1 MSTNNPDLDN
11 TEVETSLDPME
22 AMDKAMEEL
31 TPEPA
36 DPIVNEESLAAD
48 EKEPAA
54 EPEVT
59 EPEAK
64 EPEVVKPEAD
74 ADAEAEIV
82 SLGLKE
88 RSAARFRELT
98 AEVKELAPIREALKS
113 AGIEDIADIPKI
125 VERAKAGED
134 MISMVMET
142 GMDAR
147 QYGMVLDYGK
157 FVSGAMKGDRASAEK
172 ALELAQAEVVA
183 LSKAL
188 GKEVAGVYDPIA
200 EHKDLAEALDNGE
213 ITREYALQVAA
224 SRVHQG
230 AVKQVQEQSTQQRE
244 LEAAQAQGIAHLN
257 GFEAHMQ
264 SDPQWAA
271 KRPILNAMVA
281 NIRQTLPPDR
291 WLAATQQAYA
301 TIPDVALS
309 PTPKPTPAPSAVR
322 PSGPRPNM
330 APATFNSAE
339 EALDYALKHG

>member
-1 MSTNNPDLDN
+1 MSTNNPDVE
-11 TEVETSLDPME
+11 TPEVEEALDPMA
-22 AMDKAMEEL
+22 AMDKAMDEL

-36 DPIVNEESLAAD
+36 EPIVDEESLAVDEAD
-48 EKEPAA
+48 KPA
-54 EPEVT
+54 ETPEAK

-64 EPEVVKPEAD
+64 EPEAAKPEVD
-74 ADAEAEIV
+74 TEAEAEIV
-82 SLGLKE
+82 ALGLKE

-200 EHKDLAEALDNGE
+200 EHKDLAEAVENGE

-230 AVKQVQEQSTQQRE
+230 AVKQVQEQNTQQQQQ
-244 LEAAQAQGIAHLN
+244 EAAIAQGIATLN

-281 NIRQTLPPDR
+281 NIRQTLPPAQ
-291 WLAATQQAYA
+291 WLAATQNAYA
-301 TIPDVALS
+301 MIPDVAVA
-309 PTPKPTPAPSAVR
+309 PAPKPVVSAVR

>member
-1 MSTNNPDLDN
+1 MSTNNPD
-11 TEVETSLDPME
+11 VETPEVDVALEPMA

-31 TPEPA
+31 AP
-36 DPIVNEESLAAD
+36 DPVVDEESLAAD
-48 EKEPAA
+48 EAA
-54 EPEVT
+54 PEVDPEVKPEEK
-59 EPEAK
+59 EPEA
-64 EPEVVKPEAD
+64 EKPEPDAD
-74 ADAEAEIV
+74 ADAEAEITA
-82 SLGLKE
+82 LGLKE

-113 AGIEDIADIPKI
+113 AGIEDLADIPKI

-157 FVSGAMKGDRASAEK
+157 YVSGAMKGDRDSAEK
-172 ALELAQAEVVA
+172 ALELAQAEVIA

-188 GKEVAGVYDPIA
+188 GKEVTGVYNPIA
-200 EHKDLAEALDNGE
+200 EHTDLAEALENGE
-213 ITREYALQVAA
+213 ITKQHALEVANA
-224 SRVHQG
+224 RSQKNSVQ
-230 AVKQVQEQSTQQRE
+230 QVQQQNTQKQEQES
-244 LEAAQAQGIAHLN
+244 AQAQGIAHLN

-281 NIRQTLPPDR
+281 NIRQTLPPNQ
-291 WLAATQQAYA
+291 WLASTQQAYA
-301 TIPDVALS
+301 MIPDVAQA
-309 PTPKPTPAPSAVR
+309 PAPKPVTNSVR

-330 APATFNSAE
+330 APAVFNSAA
-339 EALDYALKHG
+339 EALDFALKNA

>member
-1 MSTNNPDLDN
+1 MSTNNPDL
-11 TEVETSLDPME
+11 ETPKVDESLDAMA

-31 TPEPA
+31 APEPA
-36 DPIVNEESLAAD
+36 EPEVVEPVEPD
-48 EKEPAA
+48 EPAA
-54 EPEVT
+54 EPDVKEPEKV
-59 EPEAK
+59 EPEAD
-64 EPEVVKPEAD
+64 KPNAD
-74 ADAEAEIV
+74 DDAEAEIKE
-82 SLGLKE
+82 LGLKE

-113 AGIEDIADIPKI
+113 AGIEDIADIPGI
-125 VERAKAGED
+125 VDRAKAADD

-188 GKEVAGVYDPIA
+188 GKEVAGVYDPIS
-200 EHKDLAEALDNGE
+200 EHPDLAESLENGD
-213 ITREYALQVAA
+213 ITKEYALQIANA
-224 SRVHQG
+224 RAHQG
-230 AVKQVQEQSTQQRE
+230 AVKQVQEQSTKQHEQ
-244 LEAAQAQGIAHLN
+244 EAAQAQGIAHLN

-264 SDPQWAA
+264 TDPQWAA
-271 KRPILNAMVA
+271 KRPYLNAMVT
-281 NIRQTLPPDR
+281 NIRQTLPPAQ

-301 TIPDVALS
+301 TIPDFAA
-309 PTPKPTPAPSAVR
+309 PAPVAKPAATAIR